1 MNTLKYII
9 LLFFISIQLFGQF
22 PGAAGTLGSTAMHK
36 DSSAFVAWANNC
48 TVLRGYQDISNPT
61 LGHTDI
67 GDNTSATNN
76 AGEHGVVSLGD
87 GGIAILT
94 FQNPIS
100 NGVGFDFAVFENAFD
115 DYFLELAFV
124 EVSSDG
130 INFFRFPATSTTQTN
145 TQIGPWDYVGDPTK
159 INNLAGKYKALYGT
173 PFDLQELDGIN
184 GLNIN
189 AVTHIKII
197 DVVGSI
203 NPLYATYDKNN
214 NAINDP
220 FPTGFPNGGFDLDA
234 VGVINQLS
242 TSINEKEKSVSF
254 LMYPNPAKANQPI
267 NVVCDTE
274 IEEISVYK
282 AYGQIVFN
290 GNVNNLK
297 QYEFENG
304 IYFLQIKTKNGLG
317 IQKLIIQ

>member
-9 LLFFISIQLFGQF
+9 LLFFISTQLFGQF

-61 LGHTDI
+61 LGYTDV

-189 AVTHIKII
+189 AVTHVKII

-214 NAINDP
+214 NTINDP

-234 VGVINQLS
+234 VGVINQLP
-242 TSINEKEKSVSF
+242 TSINEKEKFVSF
-254 LMYPNPAKANQPI
+254 SMYPNPAKANQAI
-267 NVVCDTE
+267 NVFCDNE

-290 GNVNNLK
+290 GNVNDLK
-297 QYEFENG
+297 QFEFENG
-304 IYFLQIKTKNGLG
+304 IYFVQIKTKNGLG